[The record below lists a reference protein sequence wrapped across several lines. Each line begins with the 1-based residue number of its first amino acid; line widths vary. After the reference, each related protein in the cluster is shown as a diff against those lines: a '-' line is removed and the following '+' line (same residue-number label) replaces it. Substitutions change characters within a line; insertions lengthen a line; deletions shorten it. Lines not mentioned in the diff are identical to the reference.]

1 MEMYYFLLEDWYM
14 YNIYLQLKLQLNRNK
29 NPETFDN
36 WKYKFIV
43 LN

>member
-14 YNIYLQLKLQLNRNK
+14 YNIYLQLKLQLNWNK